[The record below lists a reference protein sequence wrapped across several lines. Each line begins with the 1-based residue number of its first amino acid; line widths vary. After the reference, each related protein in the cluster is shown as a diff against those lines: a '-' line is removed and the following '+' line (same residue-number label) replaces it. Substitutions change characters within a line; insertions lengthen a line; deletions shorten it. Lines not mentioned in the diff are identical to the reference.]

1 MLTDKKLNAKL
12 GKFKKTEMVY
22 IINRQFKML
31 GINNEISSD
40 LEILLYSN
48 HNDQRDDELLL
59 KNLVD
64 DSKTWLNNHYPK
76 QKLVRLGLC

>member
-40 LEILLYSN
+40 LEKW
-48 HNDQRDDELLL
+48 ELLMVQMDL
-59 KNLVD
+59 DKIIR
-64 DSKTWLNNHYPK
+64 SNNPD
-76 QKLVRLGLC
+76 LRTPALFT

>member
-31 GINNEISSD
+31 GIDSEISSD
-40 LEILLYSN
+40 LEKW
-48 HNDQRDDELLL
+48 ELLMVQMDL
-59 KNLVD
+59 DKIIRSNNPNLR
-64 DSKTWLNNHYPK
+64 TPCLFT
-76 QKLVRLGLC
+76 

>member
-31 GINNEISSD
+31 GMVDAEISSD
-40 LEILLYSN
+40 LEKW
-48 HNDQRDDELLL
+48 ELLMIQMDL
-59 KNLVD
+59 DKIIRSNNPNLR
-64 DSKTWLNNHYPK
+64 TPALFT
-76 QKLVRLGLC
+76 

>member
-40 LEILLYSN
+40 LEKW
-48 HNDQRDDELLL
+48 ELLMVQMDL
-59 KNLVD
+59 DKIIR
-64 DSKTWLNNHYPK
+64 SNNPD
-76 QKLVRLGLC
+76 LRTPSLFT